1 MSKGE
6 AKRKAAACEAPLG
19 FEPRISCLQDRRF
32 DQLSHGAPSLQRV
45 SPGQLSSAAA
55 EGWFA
60 SQPAHCT
67 AQDRRFNQL
76 SHGAIPHGLG
86 GEDVSEDQSIQRRGA
101 ARLKRVGPTA
111 GPRMQAP
118 RGFWK
123 DRPSGLCA
131 VEVWFEKHCRGPMS
145 KGEAKRKAA
154 ACEAPLGFEPRISC
168 LQDRRFDQLS
178 HGAPSLRRVSPGQLS
193 SAAAEGWFA
202 SQPAHCTAQGPVCVL
217 FSERK
222 ATLPKE
228 VPELPQRHCWDS
240 NPGSPVY

>member
-1 MSKGE
+1 
-6 AKRKAAACEAPLG
+6 
-19 FEPRISCLQDRRF
+19 
-32 DQLSHGAPSLQRV
+32 
-45 SPGQLSSAAA
+45 
-55 EGWFA
+55 
-60 SQPAHCT
+60 
-67 AQDRRFNQL
+67 
-76 SHGAIPHGLG
+76 
-86 GEDVSEDQSIQRRGA
+86 
-101 ARLKRVGPTA
+101 
-111 GPRMQAP
+111 
-118 RGFWK
+118 
-123 DRPSGLCA
+123 
-131 VEVWFEKHCRGPMS
+131 MS

-202 SQPAHCTAQGPVCVL
+202 SQPAHCTPVCVLFSERKATLPKEGEAKRKAAACEAPLGFEPRISCLQDRRFDQLSHGAPSLQRVSPGQLSSAAAEGWFASQPAHCTPVCVL

-228 VPELPQRHCWDS
+228 VPELPQRHRWDS

>member
-1 MSKGE
+1 M
-6 AKRKAAACEAPLG
+6 
-19 FEPRISCLQDRRF
+19 PRR
-32 DQLSHGAPSLQRV
+32 
-45 SPGQLSSAAA
+45 
-55 EGWFA
+55 
-60 SQPAHCT
+60 QPARKDAGRAT
-67 AQDRRFNQL
+67 QRIKTSRGKANGARARR
-76 SHGAIPHGLG
+76 
-86 GEDVSEDQSIQRRGA
+86 
-101 ARLKRVGPTA
+101 
-111 GPRMQAP
+111 
-118 RGFWK
+118 WK

-193 SAAAEGWFA
+193 SAAAEGLFA
-202 SQPAHCTAQGPVCVL
+202 SQPAHCTPVCVL

-228 VPELPQRHCWDS
+228 VPELPQRHRWDS

>member
-1 MSKGE
+1 
-6 AKRKAAACEAPLG
+6 
-19 FEPRISCLQDRRF
+19 
-32 DQLSHGAPSLQRV
+32 
-45 SPGQLSSAAA
+45 
-55 EGWFA
+55 
-60 SQPAHCT
+60 
-67 AQDRRFNQL
+67 
-76 SHGAIPHGLG
+76 
-86 GEDVSEDQSIQRRGA
+86 
-101 ARLKRVGPTA
+101 
-111 GPRMQAP
+111 
-118 RGFWK
+118 
-123 DRPSGLCA
+123 
-131 VEVWFEKHCRGPMS
+131 MS

-202 SQPAHCTAQGPVCVL
+202 SQPAHCTPVCVL

-228 VPELPQRHCWDS
+228 LSHGARLFRFVRLGRYPSKAGEGVASQGKPPAVLTLLRVPTRRPFLKKRLLGRIEARDQRHRWDS